1 VVEPVGKRR
10 GIKKRWIFLA
20 LLVLLAVFIWF
31 RHSGGGAA
39 KHGAAP
45 QAVGAA
51 KAVLGSMPI
60 TLDELGT
67 VTPTATVTI
76 LPQIS
81 GYLTQVAFTEGQMVT
96 AGQFLAEIDPRPY
109 QVALEEDEAT
119 LAKDSATL
127 AQARSDLARY
137 ETLLRQDSIQA
148 QEVTDQRFIV
158 ASDLAAT
165 QVDQAN
171 IDSAKLNLVYCHIT
185 SPVAGR
191 IGLRLVDP
199 GNYVTSGSSTGLAVV
214 TTVSPTTVE
223 FSVAQTDLAPVLV
236 RLGQG
241 ATLPA
246 TAYASDD
253 TTKLEDGTLTAVD
266 NQVDTATGMVK
277 LRATFANTGGQL
289 FPNEFVN
296 IHLLVDTLT
305 NAVLVPSPAVQS
317 GAPGSYVYLVQPDD
331 TVHVQ
336 LVTPG
341 PTDGTNTVITS
352 GLAAGD
358 VVVTDGVDR
367 LREGAKITITAAPGA
382 APLVPVATT
391 HHHHHGNWSGGG
403 GDRSAGGGGN
413 SGGSGAAPAQ
423 Q

>member
-1 VVEPVGKRR
+1 
-10 GIKKRWIFLA
+10 
-20 LLVLLAVFIWF
+20 
-31 RHSGGGAA
+31 
-39 KHGAAP
+39 
-45 QAVGAA
+45 
-51 KAVLGSMPI
+51 
-60 TLDELGT
+60 
-67 VTPTATVTI
+67 
-76 LPQIS
+76 
-81 GYLTQVAFTEGQMVT
+81 
-96 AGQFLAEIDPRPY
+96 
-109 QVALEEDEAT
+109 
-119 LAKDSATL
+119 
-127 AQARSDLARY
+127 
-137 ETLLRQDSIQA
+137 
-148 QEVTDQRFIV
+148 
-158 ASDLAAT
+158 
-165 QVDQAN
+165 
-171 IDSAKLNLVYCHIT
+171 
-185 SPVAGR
+185 
-191 IGLRLVDP
+191 
-199 GNYVTSGSSTGLAVV
+199 
-214 TTVSPTTVE
+214 
-223 FSVAQTDLAPVLV
+223 
-236 RLGQG
+236 
-241 ATLPA
+241 LPA

-336 LVTPG
+336 IVTPG

-367 LREGAKITITAAPGA
+367 LREGAKITIAAAPGA

-391 HHHHHGNWSGGG
+391 RHHHHGNWSGGG
-403 GDRSAGGGGN
+403 DRSAGSGGN